1 MRESVCE
8 QAGIGESGRFFNSFS
23 ERRIDCADD
32 AAPGPTGMLMYS
44 SASVPGCHRNRGGRG
59 LGSERAGAGP
69 IQRCYGFS
77 AVLILGRFSE
87 EEGMHKPHGAG
98 CMTLSNQEFGR
109 GLD

>member
-1 MRESVCE
+1 MRERENE
-8 QAGIGESGRFFNSFS
+8 QVGIGESGRFS
-23 ERRIDCADD
+23 ECRVDCADY
-32 AAPGPTGMLMYS
+32 AAPGPTGMLMFS
-44 SASVPGCHRNRGGRG
+44 SASGPGCNRNRGGRG

-77 AVLILGRFSE
+77 AVLMLGRFSE
-87 EEGMHKPHGAG
+87 EEGMHKPQHGAG